1 MVSADLDLSFSSKAP
16 PSTFEQVIYG
26 FLLSINFDRQVSELL
41 LDIFELT
48 NHAHNLR
55 AQILTGTKES
65 GRAEAPEKHR
75 HRSVRINGC
84 KRVIFIEKGSQ
95 CVCQSVLQVLWVCIV
110 ETWFR
115 DDLPTIGLAPSRK
128 CFTNAASLCQSSM
141 FGFGRPSN
149 RLPFVSYFHFYE
161 IVRSFKDMLQC
172 TRIYWSLKKV

>member
-1 MVSADLDLSFSSKAP
+1 M
-16 PSTFEQVIYG
+16 
-26 FLLSINFDRQVSELL
+26 
-41 LDIFELT
+41 
-48 NHAHNLR
+48 R

-75 HRSVRINGC
+75 HRSVRTNGC

-95 CVCQSVLQVLWVCIV
+95 CVCQSVLQVLCVCIV

-172 TRIYWSLKKV
+172 TRIYWSLKKVWKKRSDPWSNALTFWKRICTDRSLWTNNPWAQNT